1 LKLLEKYDIKRSN
14 YEEEEPYMKKAM
26 DHVLA
31 NLRNRNW
38 AVAALNA
45 MALMVIIQNMNAGC
59 GWIDHQPEIPEE
71 ARSFRK
77 F

>member
-1 LKLLEKYDIKRSN
+1 
-14 YEEEEPYMKKAM
+14 MKKVM
-26 DHVLA
+26 DHVLV

-45 MALMVIIQNMNAGC
+45 MALMVVFQNMNAGC
-59 GWIDHQPEIPEE
+59 AWLEYQPEIPEE
-71 ARSFRK
+71 ARSFRN

>member
-1 LKLLEKYDIKRSN
+1 
-14 YEEEEPYMKKAM
+14 MKKVM
-26 DHVLA
+26 DHVLV

-45 MALMVIIQNMNAGC
+45 MALMVVFQNMNAGC
-59 GWIDHQPEIPEE
+59 AWLDYQPEIPEE

>member
-1 LKLLEKYDIKRSN
+1 
-14 YEEEEPYMKKAM
+14 MKKAM
-26 DHVLA
+26 DYVLA

-45 MALMVIIQNMNAGC
+45 MALMVVIQNMNAGC
-59 GWIDHQPEIPEE
+59 VWVEHQPKIPEE